1 MKRIRTHA
9 SDVRTR
15 DERET
20 LVSPPPSGEKNKT
33 QGACIE

>member
-1 MKRIRTHA
+1 MKRISPHA

-20 LVSPPPSGEKNKT
+20 LVATPPSAEKNKER
-33 QGACIE
+33 GHV